1 MNMSRLT
8 RVNNISIIST
18 PCTDLKNMTQEQWST
33 KTQCG
38 GMLIN
43 GVLKQ
48 HWDVRE
54 PQIPVQIPVVD
65 AQFLYTEPVRWM
77 NTTPRHELAVTWIWP

>member
-8 RVNNISIIST
+8 RVNNIGIIST
-18 PCTDLKNMTQEQWST
+18 ACTELKNMTQDQWST
-33 KTQCG
+33 KIQCG

-48 HWDVRE
+48 HWDVWE

-65 AQFLYTEPVRWM
+65 PQFLHIEPIVRWM
-77 NTTPRHELAVTWIWP
+77 NHTTPRH